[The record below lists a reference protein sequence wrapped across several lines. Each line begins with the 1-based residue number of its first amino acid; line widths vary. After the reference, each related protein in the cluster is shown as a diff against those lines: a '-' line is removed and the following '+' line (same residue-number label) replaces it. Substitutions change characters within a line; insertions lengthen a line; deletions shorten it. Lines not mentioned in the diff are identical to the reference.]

1 MDAQYCYRYS
11 YSRLKAYNAGT
22 CMHERKMGLAETPRR
37 LPAIA
42 AVCRVSLLRVDWYRN
57 RSLPICR
64 HPCFLLSLLGWFLL
78 RKSGVL
84 LSWTRKP
91 QHLSSSEVTASESQQ
106 LHRGSNTTIDKH
118 LFCSRFLHTALQ
130 MRMQSKSKSN
140 NTRSRLTAIH
150 TRRQLTQ
157 GFPRME
163 PTDLTTRRVS
173 SFPVVRH
180 LAQTT

>member
-1 MDAQYCYRYS
+1 MLHDF

-22 CMHERKMGLAETPRR
+22 CMHERKMGLAETPPKGSGDRSR
-37 LPAIA
+37 MPCFPATSGL
-42 AVCRVSLLRVDWYRN
+42 VSQPKPPDLLIP
-57 RSLPICR
+57 L
-64 HPCFLLSLLGWFLL
+64 FLLSLLGCFLL

-84 LSWTRKP
+84 LSWTRKS
-91 QHLSSSEVTASESQQ
+91 QHLSSNKVTASESQQ

-180 LAQTT
+180 LA